1 MKIVYN
7 DCFGGFGLSETA
19 YQRYAE
25 LAGFQLWCIEDFG
38 IKHYFK
44 EMPNGRDLNEMYK
57 VEGAS
62 FYCLDLDRH
71 DPILVQV
78 VEELGNKANDK
89 YSDLKIFETSSNQYR
104 IEYYDGSESV
114 QVPSSLDWITV

>member
-1 MKIVYN
+1 M
-7 DCFGGFGLSETA
+7 SEA
-19 YQRYAE
+19 AHRRYAE
-25 LAGFQLWCIEDFG
+25 LAGFELWYIEDFK

-44 EMPNGRDLNEMYK
+44 ENPNGRSLNEMYR

-62 FYCLDLDRH
+62 FYCRNLDRH

-78 VEELGNKANDK
+78 VEELGKKANGK

-104 IEYYDGSESV
+104 IEDYDGSESV
-114 QVPSSLDWITV
+114 QIPSSLDWITV